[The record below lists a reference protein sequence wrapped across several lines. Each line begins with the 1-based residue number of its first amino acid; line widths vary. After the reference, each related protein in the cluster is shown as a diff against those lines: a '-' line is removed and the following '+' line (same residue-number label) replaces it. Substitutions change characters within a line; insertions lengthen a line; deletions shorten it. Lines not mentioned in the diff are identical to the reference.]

1 MLQLLSFA
9 GQLKLEFSFSDLH
22 CIRLHDNAFQSSEE
36 TQSESFT
43 PKKLVYGSLGQTIGR
58 WISFPVQISLIV
70 FLFRF
75 PRLFDPLGV
84 GWEVK
89 IDSSQAESD
98 VPGHL

>member
-43 PKKLVYGSLGQTIGR
+43 PKKTCLRVVGSDYRSVDFLSR
-58 WISFPVQISLIV
+58 SDFFDSFSVQISAIV
-70 FLFRF
+70 
-75 PRLFDPLGV
+75 
-84 GWEVK
+84 
-89 IDSSQAESD
+89 
-98 VPGHL
+98 